1 MDEFVKTSRLTGQ
14 KYNVFDPDI
23 ARIVN
28 LKQIIFYLQLG
39 YIPIDICV
47 SEDKTGKKIL
57 VYLYRKSETK
67 EPFDRWC
74 RYDTDIEEVK

>member
-1 MDEFVKTSRLTGQ
+1 MDEFIKRSKLTGE

-28 LKQIIFYLQLG
+28 LKQIIFYLQLDL
-39 YIPIDICV
+39 IPIDICV
-47 SEDKTGKKIL
+47 SEDRTGKKIL

-67 EPFDRWC
+67 EAFDRWC
-74 RYDTDIEEVK
+74 RYDTEV